1 MAEKNMNKQK
11 VEKGGAHMADKNAGL
26 PRNSCFL
33 EKAVGYEFRNKE
45 YLNEAL
51 RHSSWANE
59 NRQYGM
65 DSNERLEFLGDS
77 VLSVVASGF
86 LFDYF
91 SGHPEGDLTKIRADI
106 VCTRSLAGFAR
117 EIGLGDYLYLG
128 NGQEALNGRNQ
139 DKILE
144 DAFEALVAAIYLDS
158 GRNLEIVN
166 TFLIPRME
174 NEIRKILSEHPIID
188 PKSHLQEIVQEA
200 RGMLEYEIV
209 SESGP
214 DHDKRYVC
222 EVKIDN
228 NVMGRGEGSSKKK
241 AEIAAAED
249 ALKNYI
255 VE

>member
-1 MAEKNMNKQK
+1 MAA
-11 VEKGGAHMADKNAGL
+11 KGGSF
-26 PRNSCFL
+26 PRNLCFL
-33 EKAVGYEFRNKE
+33 EEKIGYVFQEKE
-45 YLNEAL
+45 YLYEAL
-51 RHSSWANE
+51 RHSSYANE
-59 NRQYGM
+59 NKQYGIC
-65 DSNERLEFLGDS
+65 SNERLEFLGDS

-86 LFDYF
+86 LFDFF
-91 SGHPEGDLTKIRADI
+91 SDHPEGDLTKIRADI

-117 EIGLGDYLYLG
+117 SLSLGDYLYLG
-128 NGQEALNGRNQ
+128 HGQEASNGRSQ

-158 GRNLEIVN
+158 GKNLLAVTE
-166 TFLIPRME
+166 FLAPFIE
-174 NEIRKILSEHPIID
+174 GEIRKILSEHPIID
-188 PKSHLQEIVQEA
+188 PKSHLQEIVQA
-200 RGMLEYEIV
+200 ALGTLDYTIV

-222 EVKIDN
+222 EVRIDN

-249 ALKNYI
+249 ALRNYI

>member
-1 MAEKNMNKQK
+1 MGSRSD
-11 VEKGGAHMADKNAGL
+11 GG
-26 PRNSCFL
+26 PRGTEFL
-33 EKAVGYEFRNKE
+33 EKAIGYAFCHRE
-45 YLNEAL
+45 YLYEAL
-51 RHSSWANE
+51 RHSSWVNE
-59 NRQYGM
+59 NKQYGLR
-65 DSNERLEFLGDS
+65 SNERLEFLGDS

-86 LFDYF
+86 LFDCF
-91 SGHPEGDLTKIRADI
+91 SDHPEGDLTKIRADI
-106 VCTRSLAGFAR
+106 VCTRSLSGFAKA
-117 EIGLGDYLYLG
+117 IDLGDYLYLG
-128 NGQEALNGRNQ
+128 NGQEERGGRGQ

-158 GRNLEIVN
+158 GKDLEKVKE
-166 TFLIPRME
+166 FLLPF
-174 NEIRKILSEHPIID
+174 IRREVEKILSEHPIID

-222 EVKIDN
+222 EVRIDH
-228 NVMGRGEGSSKKK
+228 NVMGRGEGTSKKK

-249 ALKNYI
+249 ALRTYI

>member
-1 MAEKNMNKQK
+1 MGSRSD
-11 VEKGGAHMADKNAGL
+11 GG
-26 PRNSCFL
+26 PRGTEFL
-33 EKAVGYEFRNKE
+33 EKAIGYVFCHRE
-45 YLNEAL
+45 YLYEAL
-51 RHSSWANE
+51 RHSSWVNE
-59 NRQYGM
+59 NKQYGLR
-65 DSNERLEFLGDS
+65 SNERLEFLGDS

-86 LFDYF
+86 LFDCF
-91 SGHPEGDLTKIRADI
+91 SDHPEGDLTKIRADI
-106 VCTRSLAGFAR
+106 VCTRSLSGFAKA
-117 EIGLGDYLYLG
+117 IDLGDYLYLG
-128 NGQEALNGRNQ
+128 NGQEERGGRGQ

-158 GRNLEIVN
+158 GKDLEKVKE
-166 TFLIPRME
+166 FLLPFIRR
-174 NEIRKILSEHPIID
+174 EIEKILSEHPIID

-222 EVKIDN
+222 EVRIDH
-228 NVMGRGEGSSKKK
+228 NVMGRGEGTSKKK

-249 ALKNYI
+249 ALRTYI